1 MGRHT
6 TVLQVFVASPSD
18 LKDERLALE
27 SVAKELNQT
36 LSESTGGYLELL
48 KWETHAVPGFGSDPQ
63 AVINEQIGDQY
74 DIFIGMFSTKYGSA
88 TPRAGSGTVEE
99 FERAYD
105 RFKKNPDQLRIMFYF
120 KDAEVKPSEIDL
132 DQYRKVK
139 EFKQKVGTEAVY
151 ASFTTTEEFIKL
163 ARLHLSR
170 QLLDW
175 TAKKWGSQITT
186 VAGPNSASEPEQISL
201 EDNEEEELGLLD
213 LAEIGSERM
222 DSATASLGR
231 IEEAIADVG
240 RKTEEN
246 TPKFTAAVQQ
256 RDIAKQKQV
265 LIIVAGALEEFASRL
280 ESETPLLSNSYSAA
294 IDAISK
300 SATMLEADFKMDDKT
315 QIQNTRDQL
324 QQLLDGIVASRQS
337 MLDMEETVSALPRL
351 TGVFNKAK
359 RRAAESLADLNR
371 VLSSAYNLTVEALEE
386 LKRILD
392 EHGTPVAHLVP
403 VVAHTKKKRVAGLNR
418 GAISTSEDFDEP
430 LPDEFW
436 LGQE

>member
-1 MGRHT
+1 
-6 TVLQVFVASPSD
+6 S
-18 LKDERLALE
+18 
-27 SVAKELNQT
+27 
-36 LSESTGGYLELL
+36 
-48 KWETHAVPGFGSDPQ
+48 
-63 AVINEQIGDQY
+63 
-74 DIFIGMFSTKYGSA
+74 FS
-88 TPRAGSGTVEE
+88 
-99 FERAYD
+99 
-105 RFKKNPDQLRIMFYF
+105 
-120 KDAEVKPSEIDL
+120 
-132 DQYRKVK
+132 
-139 EFKQKVGTEAVY
+139 
-151 ASFTTTEEFIKL
+151 TTEEFVKL
-163 ARLHLSR
+163 VRLHLSR

-265 LIIVAGALEEFASRL
+265 LIIVARALEEFASRL

-337 MLDMEETVSALPRL
+337 M
-351 TGVFNKAK
+351 
-359 RRAAESLADLNR
+359 
-371 VLSSAYNLTVEALEE
+371 
-386 LKRILD
+386 
-392 EHGTPVAHLVP
+392 
-403 VVAHTKKKRVAGLNR
+403 
-418 GAISTSEDFDEP
+418 
-430 LPDEFW
+430 
-436 LGQE
+436 

>member
-74 DIFIGMFSTKYGSA
+74 DIFIGMFSTKFGSA

-132 DQYRKVK
+132 DQYQKVK
-139 EFKQKVGTEAVY
+139 QFKQKVGTEAVY
-151 ASFTTTEEFIKL
+151 ASFSTTEEFVKL

-175 TAKKWGSQITT
+175 AAKKWGSQITT
-186 VAGPNSASEPEQISL
+186 VARPNSASEPEQISL
-201 EDNEEEELGLLD
+201 ENDEEEELGVLD

-222 DSATASLGR
+222 QSATASLGR

-246 TPKFTAAVQQ
+246 TPKFTTAVQQ
-256 RDIAKQKQV
+256 QDIAKQKQV
-265 LIIVAGALEEFASRL
+265 LIIVAGALEEFASRIG
-280 ESETPLLSNSYSAA
+280 SELPLLSNSYSAA

-300 SATMLEADFKMDDKT
+300 SATMWEADFKTEDKT
-315 QIQNTRDQL
+315 QIQSTHDQL

-337 MLDMEETVSALPRL
+337 MVDMEQTVSALPRL
-351 TGVFNKAK
+351 TSVFNKAK
-359 RRAAESLADLNR
+359 RHAAESLGGLNR
-371 VLSSAYNLTVEALEE
+371 VLSSAYNLTIEALEE

-392 EHGTPVAHLVP
+392 E
-403 VVAHTKKKRVAGLNR
+403 
-418 GAISTSEDFDEP
+418 
-430 LPDEFW
+430 
-436 LGQE
+436 